1 MTVKNSVLVHRGAL
15 LPPYTLKHNI
25 TRKMYARV
33 LKGVAFAPWS
43 DNRLVLEEL
52 QDAADSGLSADVCFR
67 RKAAIGWH
75 YTRGRALTP
84 RAFINET
91 DVC

>member
-33 LKGVAFAPWS
+33 LKGLAFAPWS
-43 DNRLVLEEL
+43 DKSLVLEEL
-52 QDAADSGLSADVCFR
+52 QHAADNGLSADVCCHWLAMYER
-67 RKAAIGWH
+67 SGAHAARFH
-75 YTRGRALTP
+75 QR
-84 RAFINET
+84 N
-91 DVC
+91 